1 LRLSLA
7 RSCAAVTLAL
17 TVTACASTG
26 NPRTTEAS
34 RDVVTSIEI
43 NATTAN
49 SAYDLINRL
58 RPNWLRS
65 MGPGSMGGGVRTQ
78 EIVVYLDDSRLGGLD
93 ALRSLSTAGIRSM
106 RFLDA
111 TRAATVLHNVGSEP
125 IAGAI
130 VISTK

>member
-1 LRLSLA
+1 MRLSLA
-7 RSCAAVTLAL
+7 RSYATVTLAL
-17 TVTACASTG
+17 TVSACASSG
-26 NPRTTEAS
+26 NPKTTEAS

-43 NATTAN
+43 DATTAN

-65 MGPGSMGGGVRTQ
+65 MGPGSIGGGVRTQ

>member
-1 LRLSLA
+1 LRRSLA
-7 RSCAAVTLAL
+7 RSYATATLAL
-17 TVTACASTG
+17 TVTACASAG

-43 NATTAN
+43 DATTAS

-58 RPNWLRS
+58 RPSWLRS

-78 EIVVYLDDSRLGGLD
+78 EILVYLDDSRLGGLD
-93 ALRSLSTAGIRSM
+93 ALRTLSTSGIRSM
-106 RFLDA
+106 RYLDA

-130 VISTK
+130 VLSTK